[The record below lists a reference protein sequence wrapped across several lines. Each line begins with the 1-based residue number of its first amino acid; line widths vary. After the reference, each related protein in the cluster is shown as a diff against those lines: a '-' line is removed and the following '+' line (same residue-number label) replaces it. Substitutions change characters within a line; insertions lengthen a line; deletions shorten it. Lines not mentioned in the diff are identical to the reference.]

1 MKIIR
6 VVVGS
11 LDANCYILV
20 EDNKCLVIDPGGDS
34 DKILDVIGDRNPLAI
49 LVTHYHPDHIGAIP
63 SLKDKYDCP
72 IYDRSDLEEREYE
85 IDCFKFKVRYN
96 PGHSDDS
103 ISFYFEDENAL
114 FTGDFVFKGSIGRW
128 DIGGNYDE
136 MQESLRS
143 LKGLDKDITIYPGH
157 GDKTT
162 LFYEKEHNPY
172 F

>member
-1 MKIIR
+1 MKIVR
-6 VVVGS
+6 VTVGN
-11 LDANCYILV
+11 LDANCYILI
-20 EDNKCLVIDPGGDS
+20 EDNKCLVIDPGADG
-34 DKILDVIGDRNPLAI
+34 DKIIDAIGDRRPLAI

-63 SLKDKYDCP
+63 ALKDKYDCP
-72 IYDRSDLEEREYE
+72 IYDRSELLEKDYE

-103 ISFYFEDENAL
+103 ISFYFEEENIM

-128 DIGGNYDE
+128 DLGGNYEE
-136 MQESLRS
+136 MRQSIEE
-143 LKGLDKDITIYPGH
+143 LKTLENDVTIYPGH

-162 LFYEKEHNPY
+162 LSFEKEYNPY